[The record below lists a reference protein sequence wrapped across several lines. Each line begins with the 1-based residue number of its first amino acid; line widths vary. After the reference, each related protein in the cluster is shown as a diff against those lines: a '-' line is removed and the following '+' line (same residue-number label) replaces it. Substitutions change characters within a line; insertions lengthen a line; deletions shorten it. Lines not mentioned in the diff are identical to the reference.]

1 MKKMRGRPRIG
12 GEKTENFMLR
22 ISPEEKKMLEFVSW
36 KTGKSRAE
44 VLRSGLIDQYTRE
57 QSRDWNILY
66 IHFVRPFGVIFIF
79 VYTFYETIWS
89 HFIFCIYIFGIIFGH
104 FIFVYTNFL
113 TIFDHFWPFYFV
125 YTFIFRKNSYR
136 QKRLNIFCIYKFFAH
151 FWPFLPTF
159 ILKVAR
165 LNPLIFK
172 GLRVFCPLSHFF
184 S

>member
-66 IHFVRPFGVIFIF
+66 IHFVRPFGAILFF
-79 VYTFYETIWS
+79 VYTFLALFLAILFLYIQ
-89 HFIFCIYIFGIIFGH
+89 IFWPFLTIFGH
-104 FIFVYTNFL
+104 FILYIHLFLGKIVTGKKDSIFFVYTNFL
-113 TIFDHFWPFYFV
+113 
-125 YTFIFRKNSYR
+125 
-136 QKRLNIFCIYKFFAH
+136 
-151 FWPFLPTF
+151 PTF
-159 ILKVAR
+159 
-165 LNPLIFK
+165 
-172 GLRVFCPLSHFF
+172 GHFCPLSF
-184 S
+184 